1 MIQKYLLLF
10 LFSFISLSASA
21 ETGLQLLNRA
31 KQQTDPA
38 AQIKL
43 LNKAISKSP
52 KLADAYH
59 YRADAYLASGKIN
72 QALADYSKT
81 VSLRP
86 KDPFRYYA
94 RGLAYMQA
102 GRASL
107 AQTDLTKAISL
118 KPAHRDFYLA
128 RARANTALNKY
139 ELALAD
145 YKKYL
150 GKRTPSVTLGRE
162 LIPVYLGAYRYP
174 AAEKLISAQQAAGN
188 DSADLHY
195 WQGRIFSGQGRLDEA
210 VSAYSKAI
218 NRDEAYASAY
228 RYRAGAFKDMGDFE
242 ASLADYTTLLK
253 LQPEAIFFNR
263 RGLVYE
269 EMKDFKHA
277 AEDYSRAIELSPKWA
292 IPYNNRGFVKMQLK
306 DWNGAKADLETAI
319 RLDGTSPTPY
329 VNLAGVYWIAKK
341 DRKNMFDNLDK
352 AVRRN
357 FKNFDSLYDEDQKG
371 WMFKNI
377 NKTAEFRAVL
387 YK

>member
-43 LNKAISKSP
+43 LNKAISKAP

-188 DSADLHY
+188 DSPDLHY

-218 NRDEAYASAY
+218 NRDETYASAY

>member
-10 LFSFISLSASA
+10 LFSFISLSVSA

-43 LNKAISKSP
+43 LNKAISKAP

-72 QALADYSKT
+72 QALTDYSKT

-118 KPAHRDFYLA
+118 KPAHRNFYLA
-128 RARANTALNKY
+128 RARANTALNKF

-150 GKRTPSVTLGRE
+150 G
-162 LIPVYLGAYRYP
+162 
-174 AAEKLISAQQAAGN
+174 
-188 DSADLHY
+188 
-195 WQGRIFSGQGRLDEA
+195 
-210 VSAYSKAI
+210 
-218 NRDEAYASAY
+218 
-228 RYRAGAFKDMGDFE
+228 
-242 ASLADYTTLLK
+242 
-253 LQPEAIFFNR
+253 
-263 RGLVYE
+263 
-269 EMKDFKHA
+269 
-277 AEDYSRAIELSPKWA
+277 
-292 IPYNNRGFVKMQLK
+292 
-306 DWNGAKADLETAI
+306 
-319 RLDGTSPTPY
+319 
-329 VNLAGVYWIAKK
+329 
-341 DRKNMFDNLDK
+341 
-352 AVRRN
+352 
-357 FKNFDSLYDEDQKG
+357 
-371 WMFKNI
+371 
-377 NKTAEFRAVL
+377 
-387 YK
+387 